1 MRDPSRKSTPAAGA
15 AIGGVVGPLGGH
27 TARLA
32 DVCVRIPISNP
43 ATITPHTE
51 SFQAL
56 VWHLLVSH
64 PKLKVSEMK
73 WGGEFGNPPRCDWA
87 STRGR
92 RPPFQTAGIR
102 CRSEHC
108 RGGNRFHPAF
118 SMRDC
123 CQPLAEIGQDRR
135 CFRRARQVVLL
146 ARVALPVVKLFSQ
159 RLVRDVMPPGADQRR
174 H

>member
-92 RPPFQTAGIR
+92 RLPSHTAGIR
-102 CRSEHC
+102 CRSEHG
-108 RGGNRFHPAF
+108 RGGNRFHPVF
-118 SMRDC
+118 SMGGC
-123 CQPLAEIGQDRR
+123 CHPLAEIGQDRCR
-135 CFRRARQVVLL
+135 FRRAGQVVLL
-146 ARVALPVVKLFSQ
+146 ARVALPVAAAAAQS
-159 RLVRDVMPPGADQRR
+159 
-174 H
+174 